1 MGEVGVN
8 FIFLILSLGLAV
20 LGAAV
25 GATLQHRSW
34 KHQHWERLRKD
45 RARAALATV
54 ERASELIDKR
64 LYRQQRLL
72 WAIRRR
78 DSLEIEA
85 ARKEYQSA
93 VYQWMDNLGRTKAEL
108 WTSFDRWTA
117 VSFEEQLHDRFARN
131 GRRIEVVLRTGWGTS
146 LSDEEKDLNRLG
158 RSAYQFMQNLL
169 GRIQRKRSAAYRADM
184 SFPTATGTISAL
196 PFYGRDCLA
205 LCRRARP

>member
-169 GRIQRKRSAAYRADM
+169 GRIQREEISGLQGRHELSYRNWDNLSSA
-184 SFPTATGTISAL
+184 FL
-196 PFYGRDCLA
+196 W
-205 LCRRARP
+205 ARLFGVMPSR